1 MQQRSMAR
9 QLTQKQLIPQDEN
22 LNFLRKGSV
31 KGKSTGFKL
40 EKKKIGTGFG
50 NRKALGDITNKSSV
64 HHEASLK
71 RKSTPKEEP
80 NMSEEMFLHDHKKC
94 IESQKAA
101 MRASFWDTLL
111 PGCVPHET
119 RKIKSTKSEIDTDSE
134 CSHPEPVE
142 IPMSDYSDLFQSS
155 TFPSS
160 PSQIWLDSPPW
171 SPSEWDFGP
180 VEFKLKED
188 SSDP

>member
-22 LNFLRKGSV
+22 LHFLRKGSV

-80 NMSEEMFLHDHKKC
+80 NMSEEMFLHDHNKC

-111 PGCVPHET
+111 PGCVPLEIQ
-119 RKIKSTKSEIDTDSE
+119 KMKSAK
-134 CSHPEPVE
+134 
-142 IPMSDYSDLFQSS
+142 SS
-155 TFPSS
+155 TFPSL
-160 PSQIWLDSPPW
+160 PTQIWLDSPPS
-171 SPSEWDFGP
+171 SPSEWDLGP

>member
-1 MQQRSMAR
+1 MAR
-9 QLTQKQLIPQDEN
+9 QLTQKPLIPQDEN
-22 LNFLRKGSV
+22 LNFQTKGSVV

-50 NRKALGDITNKSSV
+50 NRKALGDITNKSSA

-101 MRASFWDTLL
+101 MRASLWDTLL
-111 PGCVPHET
+111 PGCGKFHSLTCLIVISFT
-119 RKIKSTKSEIDTDSE
+119 
-134 CSHPEPVE
+134 
-142 IPMSDYSDLFQSS
+142 
-155 TFPSS
+155 
-160 PSQIWLDSPPW
+160 
-171 SPSEWDFGP
+171 
-180 VEFKLKED
+180 
-188 SSDP
+188 